1 MAQKF
6 FLYESTI
13 NEWQLKEEAG
23 EIASIPLIYE
33 TEDPADIIRTV
44 YSAAMMAD
52 SSKETYV
59 ILINRTVVVHDGY
72 EDRDSC
78 RWISTSCRAHSI
90 LSFMT
95 AWWRKEGAGRER
107 IE

>member
-1 MAQKF
+1 MTQRF

-52 SSKETYV
+52 SSKEIYGL
-59 ILINRTVVVHDGY
+59 LINRTVVVHDGY
-72 EDRDSC
+72 EDLDSS
-78 RWISTSCRAHSI
+78 RWITTSCRAHSI

-95 AWWRKEGAGRER
+95 AWGRKEGTGRDR